1 MIDGR
6 EHTSPSQGLVTLFAL
21 IARWRGRQD
30 EWSRL
35 GAAVDGAKV
44 AAEVVGDLEAL
55 QRAQSSAVVTL
66 REASLIGGYSLD
78 HLQRLV
84 AGGQLENVGRKGRPR
99 IRRDDVPVKAGHN
112 LRGSVDP
119 SQLDARRRIV
129 ASVAIRTTEES

>member
-1 MIDGR
+1 M
-6 EHTSPSQGLVTLFAL
+6 TLVGL

-44 AAEVVGDLEAL
+44 AAEIVADLEAL
-55 QRAQSSAVVTL
+55 QRAQSSAAVTL
-66 REASLIGGYSLD
+66 REAALIGGYSPD

-99 IRRDDVPVKAGHN
+99 IRRDDVPVKPGHN
-112 LRGSVDP
+112 LRGDADP
-119 SQLDARRRIV
+119 SQFDLRRRIV
-129 ASVAIRTTEES
+129 ASVAIRNTEES

>member
-1 MIDGR
+1 M
-6 EHTSPSQGLVTLFAL
+6 TLLAL

-44 AAEVVGDLEAL
+44 AAEIVGDLEAL
-55 QRAQSSAVVTL
+55 HRAQLSVAVTL

-99 IRRDDVPVKAGHN
+99 IRRDDVPVKPGRG
-112 LRGSVDP
+112 LRERDDP
-119 SQLDARRRIV
+119 SQFDARRRIV
-129 ASVAIRTTEES
+129 ASVAIRNTEES